1 MDFLPLIFDAI
12 MILIFVSCIID
23 GRRKGF
29 VKTVLAV
36 LSAIVCFIVAKEFC
50 GPVAVWVN
58 ENFVHSALVTAIS
71 DVIRDNINEGTQAV
85 LAQMPQTLTDALAQF
100 GFSVESAI
108 SGLGTQENVTQA
120 AESITNAAQDILVL
134 PLLNIISFIVI
145 FAVCRFVSGIL
156 IGMVNTF
163 FRLPVIKGLNKLA
176 GGILGA
182 VKGFIVIAV
191 VSFVALGAA
200 QLLPDM
206 PIAQA
211 IKDSTVITTLAEITN
226 QFIQEA

>member
-1 MDFLPLIFDAI
+1 MDFLPIVFDAI
-12 MILIFVSCIID
+12 VILIFVSCIID

-29 VKTVLAV
+29 VKTVLSV

-50 GPVAVWVN
+50 EPVAVWVN

-85 LAQMPQTLTDALAQF
+85 IAQMPQTLTDALAQF
-100 GFSVESAI
+100 GFSVESAV
-108 SGLGTQENVTQA
+108 SGLGTQGNVTQA
-120 AESITNAAQDILVL
+120 AESITNAAQGILIL

-145 FAVCRFVSGIL
+145 FAICRFVAGFL

-163 FRLPVIKGLNKLA
+163 FRLPVINGLNKLA

-211 IKDSTVITTLAEITN
+211 IKDSTVIPALAEITT

>member
-1 MDFLPLIFDAI
+1 MEFLPLIFDAI

-50 GPVAVWVN
+50 EPVAVWVN

-71 DVIRDNINEGTQAV
+71 DIIRDNINEGTQAV
-85 LAQMPQTLTDALAQF
+85 LAQMPQTLTDALAQLD
-100 GFSVESAI
+100 FSVESAI
-108 SGLGTQENVTQA
+108 SGIGTQENITQA
-120 AESITNAAQDILVL
+120 AESITNAAQSILVL

-191 VSFVALGAA
+191 VSFVALSAVRF
-200 QLLPDM
+200 LPDM
-206 PIAQA
+206 PITQA
-211 IKDSTVITTLAEITN
+211 IKDSTVITTLAEITTEI
-226 QFIQEA
+226 IQEA